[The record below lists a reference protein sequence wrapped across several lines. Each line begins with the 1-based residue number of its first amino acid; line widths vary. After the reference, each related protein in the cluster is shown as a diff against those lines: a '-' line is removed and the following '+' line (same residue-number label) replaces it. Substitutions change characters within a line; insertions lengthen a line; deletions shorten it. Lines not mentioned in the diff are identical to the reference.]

1 MKKETSI
8 YNHIYNKVYI
18 YNKVKRYGSKS
29 CALHLFVYLH
39 QLSSSLRSIL
49 RCSDNSISTRYP
61 CQFIFRTI
69 YHPGSTI
76 ENALQ
81 GAGTYT
87 MVSAKKVNGAW
98 NLYSTPNDGKNHTET
113 IVLSTAKEN
122 YANYSYL
129 GAGND
134 LKDATKNGF
143 ILGPSNFNGYV
154 AWDRQCLNCIL
165 QYGGTNYPLEWTG
178 NRQSVICNKC
188 KRVYSLENGTVT
200 SGGKTKEDKTLMQ
213 YRVTYT
219 GHRKC
224 DYSRKLKDFH
234 AIFRK
239 NATYYEEKMRVFS

>member
-1 MKKETSI
+1 MYIIDKI
-8 YNHIYNKVYI
+8 HIYNKVKSI
-18 YNKVKRYGSKS
+18 VNQAMLLLCLCLPAAAILLGGSI
-29 CALHLFVYLH
+29 
-39 QLSSSLRSIL
+39 LSS
-49 RCSDNSISTRYP
+49 CNADNSISTRYP

-81 GAGTYT
+81 GAGSYT
-87 MVSAKKVNGAW
+87 MVSAK
-98 NLYSTPNDGKNHTET
+98 
-113 IVLSTAKEN
+113 KEN

-143 ILGPSNFNGYV
+143 IMGLSNFNGYV

-200 SGGKTKEDKTLMQ
+200 SGGKTKEDKPLMQ
-213 YRVTYT
+213 YRVTYSGVIGSVIT
-219 GHRKC
+219 VG
-224 DYSRKLKDFH
+224 
-234 AIFRK
+234 
-239 NATYYEEKMRVFS
+239 N